1 MAIVAFRST
10 RYHDYPYCAG
20 AFTLLLYS
28 IPPILFTLLPR
39 PTQDIPLTRC
49 SHACVISANF
59 EIILCITLHSAWEVF
74 GVARISYEGID
85 RFANGTAN
93 YEMSG
98 VRGASDS
105 EGRGE

>member
-1 MAIVAFRST
+1 MIIPIAQV
-10 RYHDYPYCAG
+10 P
-20 AFTLLLYS
+20 LYWFLQFL
-28 IPPILFTLLPR
+28 LFTLLPW
-39 PTQDIPLTRC
+39 PAQDIPLTRC
-49 SHACVISANF
+49 SHARVISANF

-98 VRGASDS
+98 VRG
-105 EGRGE
+105 GG